1 MARQAPSGNDGAD
14 CPVVPDTGMICV
26 PIARVSIGKLGVSM
40 NRRSIIHLFSIAVL
54 VLCLLPGDAVG
65 QQQSLKQRLVG
76 TWTLVS
82 NDNVASD
89 GTKRQI
95 FGPNPNGV
103 MIFDVNGRFAV
114 IAVNP
119 ARPKFKGNTRLD
131 GTPEENKAAI
141 AGTVAAFGTWSV
153 DEATNTLLTRIDG
166 SLFPNDEGVEQR
178 RLITLEG
185 DELKQVNLNPGSGG
199 RAEIVFRRA
208 K

>member
-1 MARQAPSGNDGAD
+1 
-14 CPVVPDTGMICV
+14 
-26 PIARVSIGKLGVSM
+26 M
-40 NRRSIIHLFSIAVL
+40 NRRSIIHLFPIAAL
-54 VLCLLPGDAVG
+54 VLSLLPGGAVG

-76 TWTLVS
+76 MWTLVS

-95 FGPNPNGV
+95 FGPNPHGI
-103 MIFDVNGRFAV
+103 MIFDANGRFAV

-119 ARPKFKGNTRLD
+119 TRPKFKGNTRLD

-141 AGTVAAFGTWSV
+141 AGTVAAFGVWSV
-153 DEATNTLLTRIDG
+153 DEATNILITRIEG
-166 SLFPNDEGVEQR
+166 SLFPNDESLEQR

-199 RAEIVFRRA
+199 RAEIVFKRA